1 MSEESLEAPVAIQQ
15 LRTHRPNPNYRP
27 LIFVTA
33 PFTEVVKDKPNAR
46 QEVRDYCRYVYQVG
60 GIPICPQL
68 YFPQFINLHHYHDFQ
83 VMNFICIVLL
93 TKCEE
98 LWSFG
103 IPTRDMNFF
112 IKKAFEKDIPV
123 RYYSSEM
130 EAW

>member
-1 MSEESLEAPVAIQQ
+1 MWATFIRKINLDGLFFALTWLISEGFFSPQLLKKGSDDMSEESLEAPVAIQQ

-83 VMNFICIVLL
+83 V
-93 TKCEE
+93 
-98 LWSFG
+98 
-103 IPTRDMNFF
+103 
-112 IKKAFEKDIPV
+112 
-123 RYYSSEM
+123 
-130 EAW
+130 